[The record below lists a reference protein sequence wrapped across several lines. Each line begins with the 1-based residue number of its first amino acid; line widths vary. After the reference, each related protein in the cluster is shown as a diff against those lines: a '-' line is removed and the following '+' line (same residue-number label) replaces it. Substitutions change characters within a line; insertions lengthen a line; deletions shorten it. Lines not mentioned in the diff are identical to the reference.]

1 MSASTMHC
9 LNGFSYLF
17 RVKVKA
23 CSGDCSF
30 IILLKFIFVFMLKV
44 FQNNKPLN
52 NDFNSQHQVED
63 LTIGTVVLFKADF
76 IQRR

>member
-1 MSASTMHC
+1 
-9 LNGFSYLF
+9 
-17 RVKVKA
+17 
-23 CSGDCSF
+23 
-30 IILLKFIFVFMLKV
+30 MLKV

-52 NDFNSQHQVED
+52 NGFNSQHQAED